1 MDFLILNSESI
12 ESLVGTETHE
22 DLLELRLELLVS
34 DRLDSEL
41 LDFVFH
47 LFICNFIYQSIDCL
61 MVVLILFVRIIWNFL
76 YLVRLIFWYHNSI

>member
-61 MVVLILFVRIIWNFL
+61 MVVLILFVRII
-76 YLVRLIFWYHNSI
+76 